1 MMQLDLASLWAEVRR
16 TVETPRIG
24 ARRILNLNLPL
35 GTAAQALLV
44 VAILT
49 GLLSALV
56 ALIAL
61 SAGEDAAGLM
71 ALTPVNWV
79 ILQAGG
85 MFLGAGAVHIIG
97 RGFGGQGSLPG
108 ALALMAWAQFI
119 VLLLQLLQMAALFVL
134 PVLILPLALVAM
146 ALTFWLLVNFIAEL
160 HGFDSLV
167 KVLLGMIGAGFALI
181 MVASGILAGFM
192 MPVGG

>member
-16 TVETPRIG
+16 TVETPRAG

-35 GTAAQALLV
+35 ATAAQAMLV

-49 GLLSALV
+49 GLLSSLV
-56 ALIAL
+56 ALIAQT
-61 SAGEDAAGLM
+61 AGEDAAGLM
-71 ALTPVNWV
+71 TLTPLNWV
-79 ILQAGG
+79 VLQAVG

-97 RGFGGQGSLPG
+97 RGFGGQGSLQG

-119 VLLLQLLQMAALFVL
+119 VLLLQILQMAALFVL

-160 HGFDSLV
+160 HGFASLI

-181 MVASGILAGFM
+181 MVASGILAAFIG
-192 MPVGG
+192 PVGG